1 MDYWAP
7 DTALVGD
14 SKPTTKALT
23 AALAARGVNF
33 EDRSAKIAAAKAKV
47 REEIIAVQP
56 QMDILDTV
64 RDILPADGFVTG
76 EMTQVG
82 FTSQVGF
89 PVYAPRRIYRKAY
102 LRRKSHLGHL
112 TRHKTIRW
120 QNIANGIQNVH
131 LGLHGD
137 NFFTHLR
144 FGSGNFCAPVLKINA
159 PCR

>member
-1 MDYWAP
+1 MGAGYG
-7 DTALVGD
+7 LVGD

-89 PVYAPRRIYRKAY
+89 PVYAPRP
-102 LRRKSHLGHL
+102 
-112 TRHKTIRW
+112 T
-120 QNIANGIQNVH
+120 
-131 LGLHGD
+131 
-137 NFFTHLR
+137 
-144 FGSGNFCAPVLKINA
+144 
-159 PCR
+159 